1 MTKLGKVVKS
11 DSHCVYVVQ
20 VDDGME
26 VNQPPQP
33 EDYGFGSFVKLE
45 TADRHWAV
53 GLIYNSQLFNPMFF
67 NTGPRLASEPD
78 VLFTPDLISETR
90 TLLWTVLIGTLDK
103 QGQAWYGQQGIP
115 RIVVPANTP
124 VWTMTEQEVHAFHL
138 NEQQQPQFCYY
149 SHLLNAGGAF
159 ASQLMAQ
166 VLEEISPLF
175 GSSDRR
181 ALAVLSKELAWKHTM
196 GTMR

>member
-1 MTKLGKVVKS
+1 MIKLGKVVKS

-45 TADRHWAV
+45 TTDRHWAV

-67 NTGPRLASEPD
+67 NTGPRLVSEPD
-78 VLFTPDLISETR
+78 LLFTPDLISETR

-138 NEQQQPQFCYY
+138 DQQQQPQFCYY

-181 ALAVLSKELAWKHTM
+181 AIAVLSKELAWKHTM

>member
-78 VLFTPDLISETR
+78 LLFTPDLISETR

>member
-45 TADRHWAV
+45 TTDRHWAV

-67 NTGPRLASEPD
+67 NMGPRLSSEPD
-78 VLFTPDLISETR
+78 LLFTPDLISETR

-103 QGQAWYGQQGIP
+103 QGQDWYGQQGIP

-138 NEQQQPQFCYY
+138 DQEQQPQFSYY
-149 SHLLNAGGAF
+149 SHLLNAGGTF